1 MSEFGVWL
9 AALFTGVFGAMIGF
23 IVIAF
28 VAIILALPFLLMNRK
43 SLGPKDNS
51 MDARYE

>member
-9 AALFTGVFGAMIGF
+9 AALFTGVLGGAIGF

-28 VAIILALPFLLMNRK
+28 VAIILALPFLLMNRR
-43 SLGPKDNS
+43 SVGPRDDS
-51 MDARYE
+51 MDARYQ